1 MYLTD
6 LREENLKDVITKQE
20 PKVFERV
27 TGLNVG
33 SGKYLKKMCELGV
46 FHNVNIVIIQFFH
59 LENLRTQV

>member
-27 TGLNVG
+27 TRFA
-33 SGKYLKKMCELGV
+33 S
-46 FHNVNIVIIQFFH
+46 
-59 LENLRTQV
+59 